1 MPGTKCHE
9 EKEEEE
15 DEDDDYNGEELR
27 MDEKNGRWYTKQEF
41 MKYYGSKAYWK
52 SMHPKKQLKRR
63 ALYEAYYYASH
74 MSIELRGT
82 FISNYLETFN
92 FFV

>member
-1 MPGTKCHE
+1 MVPPPSDGG
-9 EKEEEE
+9 KEEEH
-15 DEDDDYNGEELR
+15 R
-27 MDEKNGRWYTKQEF
+27 MDDLNGRWYTKKEF
-41 MKYYGSKAYWK
+41 VDYYGSKDYWK
-52 SMHPKKQLKRR
+52 AMHPKKQLKRR